1 MFILQLMLDTKI
13 KCSGV
18 VAIFQW
24 DVPTPP
30 TRGLVC
36 SPSFNKLGR
45 EWRLLLE
52 EKDVSLEYSQGVLPV
67 HMDVRYD
74 FYIGLV
80 EKISKN

>member
-1 MFILQLMLDTKI
+1 MLDIKI

-30 TRGLVC
+30 THGLVC
-36 SPSFNKLGR
+36 SPPFNKLGR
-45 EWRLLLE
+45 EWRLLLKD
-52 EKDVSLEYSQGVLPV
+52 KDVSLEYSQGVHPV

-74 FYIGLV
+74 LYIRLL
-80 EKISKN
+80 KINLKINLC